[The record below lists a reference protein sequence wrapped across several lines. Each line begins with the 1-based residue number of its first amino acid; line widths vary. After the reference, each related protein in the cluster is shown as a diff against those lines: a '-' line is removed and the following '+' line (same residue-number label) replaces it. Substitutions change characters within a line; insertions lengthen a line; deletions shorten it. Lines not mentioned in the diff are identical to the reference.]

1 MECREWP
8 GTLLCCGAERG
19 GNNGDADWQTM
30 EKRNKSVEE
39 RTGSRAEDGGRTPEA
54 RQCTAKRGERG
65 AARNW
70 QFAL

>member
-8 GTLLCCGAERG
+8 GTLLCCVA
-19 GNNGDADWQTM
+19 NNGDGDWRTM
-30 EKRNKSVEE
+30 EKRNTSEEGEKEQVATSEKRRQGQDNARRNAVREEE
-39 RTGSRAEDGGRTPEA
+39 RR
-54 RQCTAKRGERG
+54 

>member
-8 GTLLCCGAERG
+8 GTLLCCVA
-19 GNNGDADWQTM
+19 NNGDGDWRTM
-30 EKRNKSVEE
+30 EKRNKSEEGEKEQVATSEKRRRQGQDNAEKEE
-39 RTGSRAEDGGRTPEA
+39 RR
-54 RQCTAKRGERG
+54 

>member
-8 GTLLCCGAERG
+8 GTLLCCVA
-19 GNNGDADWQTM
+19 NNGDGDWRTM
-30 EKRNKSVEE
+30 EKRNKSEEGEKEQVASEKRRQGQDNARRNAEREEE
-39 RTGSRAEDGGRTPEA
+39 RR
-54 RQCTAKRGERG
+54 